1 MKILVLGGTRFF
13 GKRLVHNLIKKGHH
27 VTILTRGNT
36 ADDFGDAVQRL
47 KGDRTDP
54 QQLRSLIKE
63 NYDSVVDQMCMTAS
77 DANASIEAFKGRIGQ
92 YVMTSTLSVYDA
104 EAALLE
110 TDWMAEDYKAGEA
123 SNPYQE
129 GKRAAE
135 HAFLSAPFPVARM
148 RIPIVLG
155 TDDYTRRLHMH
166 IEHVAQG
173 KALSFPNLVAE
184 FSYVRAEDA
193 AGALQ
198 WMVESGQKDV
208 FNISAAD
215 NWSNRELMSQIENV
229 VGKKALFAE
238 DGTPSPFGIERDYYM
253 DVNKAAKAGFKAQ
266 DLTLWLP
273 ELIYKLSHL
282 KPSISRA

>member
-1 MKILVLGGTRFF
+1 MKVLVIGGTRFF
-13 GKRLVHNLIKKGHH
+13 GKRLVQNLLQKGHQ
-27 VTILTRGNT
+27 VTLLTRGT
-36 ADDFGDAVQRL
+36 TPDEFGGSVQRL
-47 KGDRTDP
+47 TGDRTDA
-54 QQLRSLIKE
+54 QKLRSLITQ
-63 NYDSVVDQMCMTAS
+63 NYDSVVDQLCMTAA
-77 DANASIEAFKGRIGQ
+77 DAHASMAAFKGRIGQ
-92 YVMTSTLSVYDA
+92 YIMTSTLSVYDPDA
-104 EAALLE
+104 VLSE
-110 TDWMAEDYKAGEA
+110 TDWMAEDYRVGEA

-173 KALSFPNLVAE
+173 KPLSFPNLVAE
-184 FSYVRAEDA
+184 FSYVRSEDA
-193 AGALQ
+193 AGALE
-198 WMVESGQKDV
+198 WLLETAQKDV

-266 DLTLWLP
+266 DLALWLP
-273 ELIYKLSHL
+273 QLIYKLSHL
-282 KPSISRA
+282 NPSISKA

>member
-1 MKILVLGGTRFF
+1 MKILVIGGTRFF
-13 GKRLVHNLIKKGHH
+13 GKRLVHNLINKGHQ

-36 ADDFGDAVQRL
+36 ADDFGAAVQRL
-47 KGDRTDP
+47 RGDRTDAK
-54 QQLRSLIKE
+54 QLRSLIQE
-63 NYDSVVDQMCMTAS
+63 NYDSVVDQMCMTAA
-77 DANASIEAFKGRIGQ
+77 DAHASIEAFKGRIGQ
-92 YVMTSTLSVYDA
+92 YVMTSTLSVYDP

-110 TDWMAEDYKAGEA
+110 TDWMAETYKAGEA

-155 TDDYTRRLHMH
+155 IDDYTRRLHLH
-166 IEHVAQG
+166 IEHVEQG

-193 AGALQ
+193 ASSLQ
-198 WMVESGQKDV
+198 WMVETQQKDV
-208 FNISAAD
+208 FNISAED

-229 VGKKALFAE
+229 VGKRALFAE
-238 DGTPSPFGIERDYYM
+238 DGTTSPFGIERDYYM
-253 DVNKAAKAGFKAQ
+253 DVSKAAKAGFKAQ

>member
-1 MKILVLGGTRFF
+1 MKVLVIGGTRFF
-13 GKRLVHNLIKKGHH
+13 GKRLVKSLLEKGHH

-36 ADDFGDAVQRL
+36 ADDFGTAVNRL
-47 KGDRTDP
+47 KGDRTNH
-54 QQLRSLIKE
+54 QQLHSLIKE
-63 NYDSVVDQMCMTAS
+63 NYDSVVDQMCMTAA
-77 DANASIEAFKGRIGQ
+77 DAQASIEAFKGRIGQ
-92 YVMTSTLSVYDA
+92 YVMTSTLSVYDP

-166 IEHVAQG
+166 LEHVAEE
-173 KALSFPNLVAE
+173 KAIYFPNLVGE

-198 WMVESGQKDV
+198 WMVETGQKDV

-215 NWSNRELMSQIENV
+215 HWSNRELMSQIENV
-229 VGKKALFAE
+229 VGKKALFSA

-253 DVNKAAKAGFKAQ
+253 DVKKAAKAGFKAQ
-266 DLTLWLP
+266 DLRLWLP

>member
-1 MKILVLGGTRFF
+1 MKILVMGGTRFF
-13 GKRLVHNLIKKGHH
+13 GKRLVHNLIKKGHQ

-36 ADDFGDAVQRL
+36 ADDFGDSVQRL
-47 KGDRTDP
+47 KGDRTNAK
-54 QQLRSLIKE
+54 QLSALIKE

-92 YVMTSTLSVYDA
+92 YIMTSTLSVYDA

-110 TDWMAEDYKAGEA
+110 TDWMAEDYKMGEA
-123 SNPYQE
+123 SNSYQE
-129 GKRAAE
+129 GKCAAE

-166 IEHVAQG
+166 IEHVAEE
-173 KALSFPNLVAE
+173 KAISFPNLVAE

-193 AGALQ
+193 AAALQ
-198 WMVESGQKDV
+198 WMVETNQKDV
-208 FNISAAD
+208 FNISAED

-253 DVNKAAKAGFKAQ
+253 DVSKAAKAGFKAQ
-266 DLTLWLP
+266 DLTTWLP
-273 ELIYKLSHL
+273 QLISQLALL
-282 KPSISRA
+282 KH

>member
-1 MKILVLGGTRFF
+1 MKILVIGGTRFF
-13 GKRLVHNLIKKGHH
+13 GKRLVHNLIKSGHQ

-36 ADDFGDAVQRL
+36 VDDFGASVQRL
-47 KGDRTDP
+47 KGDRTDA
-54 QQLRSLIKE
+54 QQLKSLIKE
-63 NYDSVVDQMCMTAS
+63 NYDSVVDQMCMTAA
-77 DANASIEAFKGRIGQ
+77 DAHASIEAFRGRIGQ

-104 EAALLE
+104 DAALLE

-123 SNPYQE
+123 SHPYQE

-135 HAFLSAPFPVARM
+135 HALLSAPFPVASM

-166 IEHVAQG
+166 IEHVAQE

-215 NWSNRELMSQIENV
+215 NWSNRELVSQIENV

-253 DVNKAAKAGFKAQ
+253 DVSKAAKAGFKAQ
-266 DLTLWLP
+266 DLMLWLP
-273 ELIYKLSHL
+273 QLIAQLSL
-282 KPSISRA
+282 LRG